1 MNLSVYLFYQR
12 DVWRLFFFSKCVLF
26 FVLACSICHFTTF
39 SSSPACNVERPPM
52 EHKSSQKQSG
62 PIRSPPHFWSGTQS
76 FFILVTFI
84 RLESKVLW
92 LRSQGG
98 VSSLLISV
106 YIRKSICYFKVTWTE
121 YSSEPF
127 LITCCPSS
135 DCPSAVRMFVYFSH
149 I

>member
-12 DVWRLFFFSKCVLF
+12 DVWRLFFSRNVFYFLF
-26 FVLACSICHFTTF
+26 WLVQFVTSPLFPAAQLAMLSAHLWNI
-39 SSSPACNVERPPM
+39 
-52 EHKSSQKQSG
+52 SQVRNTG